1 MPVTLPRHPLRTF
14 IAPVNN
20 TTGVVDANIVRTND
34 NLTGVAFNAHDSDTA
49 IHVQSGTL
57 AQRPT
62 TATEGSLWVGTDTA
76 LIYVYTGGAWITIG
90 DSGQSARRWGAF
102 QDFTDQTHTAINT
115 AKVITFD
122 TVDTASGVSIDTGL
136 TNSKIT
142 VAQAGVYNFQWS
154 GQFTNADTQIHDV
167 NIWLAKNGSYVTG
180 SNGIVSVPERH
191 GGIDGNVLPGWNYY
205 IDLAA
210 NDYLQ
215 LYWSV
220 TDLDV
225 TLQFLPATAVHPS
238 TASIICT
245 ISKV

>member
-1 MPVTLPRHPLRTF
+1 MTVTLPRHTIKTF
-14 IAPVNN
+14 TAPVNIG
-20 TTGVVDANIVRTND
+20 TGLIDANIVRTND
-34 NLTGVAFNAHDSDTA
+34 NLAGAAFNAHDSDTS

-57 AQRPT
+57 ANRPA
-62 TATEGSLWVGTDTA
+62 TATEGSMYVGTNTA

-115 AKVITFD
+115 AKLITFD
-122 TVDTASGVSIDTGL
+122 TTDTAYGVSVDSGSTK
-136 TNSKIT
+136 SKIT

-154 GQFTNADTQIHDV
+154 GQFTNSDTQIHEVD
-167 NIWLAKNGSYVTG
+167 IWLAKNGTYVTG
-180 SNGIVSVPERH
+180 SNGVVSVPEKH
-191 GGIDGNVLPGWNYY
+191 GSVNGHILPGWNYY
-205 IDLAA
+205 VDLAA

-220 TDLDV
+220 TDLKL
-225 TLQFLPATAVHPS
+225 TLEYLASTSVHPS